1 MRRWRAPPAKARS
14 GAGNRAATARAGA
27 GSGACGRASQAASTT
42 TPAGRASSV
51 REAAIRRD
59 MLKPFGVTLRFYNT
73 RTQRV
78 EDFVPRDPA
87 GVSLYLCGLTTY
99 DFAHAGHARTNV
111 SFDTLVRHLRAR
123 GFAVTF
129 VRNVTDV
136 DDKILERAKERGED
150 PLALSQRMSDLS
162 DQDLAAIGC
171 QKPTVEPRVSTHI
184 PQIIELVN
192 QLIEKGAAYP
202 CETPHGTDVYFSV
215 RSFPDYGKLSRRKI
229 DDLRSGA
236 RVEKSDIKRDPLDF
250 ALWKGSSGDAWGWDS
265 PWGKGRPGWHIECS
279 AMAYAHVG
287 PHLDIH
293 CGGMDLIFPHHE
305 NEIAQTEAVHGP
317 EFSNFWM
324 HGGFLEIDSEKMSKS
339 LGNFVT
345 IRDVLQRNDAEAFRF
360 FLLGTHYRGP
370 LNFDLEK
377 KEDGRVVFLGVDEA
391 ERRIEY
397 MYNALVSVRE
407 LAPKDAAGAD
417 TMDALAKHK
426 LLGPHAKVGREAVER
441 ALTALDHDLNTSV
454 ALAVLGDVAKAAN
467 EIALLVQKALRK
479 DEGGKQLAAHAA
491 RLLESAFV
499 QIGAVLG
506 LFRATP
512 ADFFERTLARRL
524 RIRQLDAAAIE
535 AAIAARKAAREAKE
549 WARADEIRDELLATG
564 VELMDGPDVTTYRVL
579 L

>member
-1 MRRWRAPPAKARS
+1 
-14 GAGNRAATARAGA
+14 
-27 GSGACGRASQAASTT
+27 
-42 TPAGRASSV
+42 
-51 REAAIRRD
+51 
-59 MLKPFGVTLRFYNT
+59 MLKPFVVTLRFYNT

-78 EDFVPRDPA
+78 EDFSPRDPSR
-87 GVSLYLCGLTTY
+87 VSLYLCGLTTY

-123 GFAVTF
+123 GFEVTF

-136 DDKILERAKERGED
+136 DDKILDRAKERGED
-150 PLALSQRMSDLS
+150 PLALSARMSELS

-184 PQIIELVN
+184 PQIVELVEK
-192 QLIEKGAAYP
+192 LIAAGSAYP
-202 CETPHGTDVYFSV
+202 AETPRGTDVYFSV

-250 ALWKGSSGDAWGWDS
+250 ALWKGCGDEAYGWDS

-279 AMAYAHVG
+279 AMAAAHLG
-287 PHLDIH
+287 PHMDIH

-305 NEIAQTEAVHGP
+305 NEIAQSEAVHGA
-317 EFSNFWM
+317 ELSNFWM

-345 IRDVLQRNDAEAFRF
+345 IRDVLARNDAEAFRY

-377 KEDGRVVFLGVDEA
+377 KDDGRVVFLGVDEA

-397 MYNALVSVRE
+397 MYNALVAVRE
-407 LAPKDAAGAD
+407 LAAQDNEAESAEGL
-417 TMDALAKHK
+417 DALAKHK
-426 LLGPHAKVGREAVER
+426 QLGPHAKVAREAYER
-441 ALTALDHDLNTSV
+441 ILSALDHDLNTSV

-467 EIALLVQKALRK
+467 EVTLLAQKALRK
-479 DEGGKQLAAHAA
+479 DAAGLALARLAA
-491 RLLESAFV
+491 RLLENAFV
-499 QIGAVLG
+499 RAGAVLG

-512 ADFFERTLARRL
+512 AEFFARTLSRRL
-524 RIRQLDAAAIE
+524 GLRQLDPAVIE
-535 AAIAARKAAREAKE
+535 AQIQARKAAREAKE
-549 WARADEIRDELLATG
+549 WARADLVRDELLATG
-564 VELMDGPDVTTYRVL
+564 VELMDGAEGTSFRVL

>member
-1 MRRWRAPPAKARS
+1 MRRCRAPPARARS
-14 GAGNRAATARAGA
+14 GAGRRAARVRAA
-27 GSGACGRASQAASTT
+27 PVSNDRGRASQATRPITHS
-42 TPAGRASSV
+42 GKSSAV
-51 REAAIRRD
+51 REAASRRD
-59 MLKPFGVTLRFYNT
+59 MLKPFVVTLRFYNT

-78 EDFVPRDPA
+78 EDFSPRDPSR
-87 GVSLYLCGLTTY
+87 VSLYLCGLTTY

-123 GFAVTF
+123 GFEVTF

-136 DDKILERAKERGED
+136 DDKILDRAKERGED
-150 PLALSQRMSDLS
+150 PLALSARMSELS

-184 PQIIELVN
+184 PQIVELVEK
-192 QLIEKGAAYP
+192 LIAAGSAYP
-202 CETPHGTDVYFSV
+202 AETPRGTDVYFSV

-250 ALWKGSSGDAWGWDS
+250 ALWKGCGDEAYGWDS

-279 AMAYAHVG
+279 AMAAAHLG
-287 PHLDIH
+287 PHMDIH

-305 NEIAQTEAVHGP
+305 NEIAQSEAVHGA
-317 EFSNFWM
+317 ELSNFWM

-345 IRDVLQRNDAEAFRF
+345 IRDVLARNDAEAFRY

-377 KEDGRVVFLGVDEA
+377 RDDGRVVFLGVDEA

-397 MYNALVSVRE
+397 MYNALVAVRE
-407 LAPKDAAGAD
+407 LAAQDNEAESAEGL
-417 TMDALAKHK
+417 DALAKHK
-426 LLGPHAKVGREAVER
+426 QLGPHAKVAREAYER
-441 ALTALDHDLNTSV
+441 ILSALDHDLNTSV

-467 EIALLVQKALRK
+467 EVTLLAQKALRK
-479 DEGGKQLAAHAA
+479 DAAGLALARLAA
-491 RLLESAFV
+491 RLLENAFV
-499 QIGAVLG
+499 RAGAVLG

-512 ADFFERTLARRL
+512 AEFFARTLSRRL
-524 RIRQLDAAAIE
+524 GLRQLDPAVIE
-535 AAIAARKAAREAKE
+535 AQIQARKAAREAK
-549 WARADEIRDELLATG
+549 
-564 VELMDGPDVTTYRVL
+564 
-579 L
+579 

>member
-1 MRRWRAPPAKARS
+1 M
-14 GAGNRAATARAGA
+14 
-27 GSGACGRASQAASTT
+27 
-42 TPAGRASSV
+42 
-51 REAAIRRD
+51 
-59 MLKPFGVTLRFYNT
+59 TLRFYNT

-78 EDFVPRDPA
+78 EDFSPRDPA
-87 GVSLYLCGLTTY
+87 RVSLYLCGLTTY
-99 DFAHAGHARTNV
+99 DLAHAGHARTNV
-111 SFDTLVRHLRAR
+111 SFDTLVRHLTAR

-136 DDKILERAKERGED
+136 DDKILERARERGED
-150 PLALSQRMSDLS
+150 PLALSQRMSELS

-192 QLIEKGAAYP
+192 KLIEKGAAYAAQ
-202 CETPHGTDVYFSV
+202 TPHGTDVYFSV
-215 RSFPDYGKLSRRKI
+215 RSFPAYGKLSRRKI
-229 DDLRSGA
+229 DDLQSGA

-250 ALWKGSSGDAWGWDS
+250 ALWKGSGGDAYGWDS

-279 AMAYAHVG
+279 AMACAHVG
-287 PHLDIH
+287 PHMDIH

-305 NEIAQTEAVHGP
+305 NEIAQSEAVHGP
-317 EFSNFWM
+317 ELANFWM

-377 KEDGRVVFLGVDEA
+377 RDDGRVVFLGVDEA

-397 MYNALVSVRE
+397 MYGALVAVRE
-407 LAPKDAAGAD
+407 LAAQATESEGALE
-417 TMDALAKHK
+417 ALGKHK
-426 LLGPHAKVGREAVER
+426 LLSAHAKVGREAYDRV
-441 ALTALDHDLNTSV
+441 LTALDGDLNTSV
-454 ALAVLGDVAKAAN
+454 ALAILGDVAKAAN
-467 EIALLVQKALRK
+467 EVALLVQKALRK
-479 DEGGKQLAAHAA
+479 DAAGKELACHAA
-491 RLLESAFV
+491 RLLEAAFV

-506 LFRATP
+506 LFRVPPAT
-512 ADFFERTLARRL
+512 FFERTLERRL
-524 RIRQLDAAAIE
+524 RLRQLDAAAIE
-535 AAIAARKAAREAKE
+535 SQIAARKAARDGKE
-549 WARADEIRDELLATG
+549 WARADAIRDELLATG
-564 VELMDGPDVTTYRVL
+564 VELMDGVDSTSFRVL